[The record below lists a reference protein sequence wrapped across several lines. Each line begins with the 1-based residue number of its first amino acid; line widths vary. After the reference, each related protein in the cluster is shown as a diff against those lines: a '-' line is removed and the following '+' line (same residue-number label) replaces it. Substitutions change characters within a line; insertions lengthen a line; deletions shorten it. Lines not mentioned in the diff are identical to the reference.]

1 MLNIDLRVDDP
12 CNRVYH
18 MTLKAIW
25 CNKSCTA
32 DLLLCCLPVREELT
46 SDMSSTSAL
55 SREECRKI
63 VKRHL
68 QRDDF
73 ELAWFAVAPLST
85 DMKGFMGDHLKL
97 RTSVSLGDKESRG
110 AKTIEPQFFVKSVP
124 LDDAYRR
131 SFAMA
136 SVAYQKEVLY
146 YGDLLRDVQKHL
158 RCSEYEAATYL
169 GTVPQCY
176 YLRPDLLVLED
187 LALAGFRVLDPMK
200 PLDVHQ
206 CECVL
211 KALARLH
218 ATSIVFEER
227 EGRRLADKYPLL
239 GHETLYRW
247 EPDSQLYLAQVA
259 SRRATHILLDLVPR
273 FAPGTPHN
281 EKLHSLL
288 DTVMESIYELLK
300 PSDNFKNLLSDIAEG
315 RHWLSWTK
323 EVSSSKCID
332 MLLLEAR
339 TVNNMLFAED
349 TKGELSVRFV
359 DFQTLHLEPPA
370 HDVVPFLHLVTER
383 DMRRVHGQR
392 LLELYHQTLADVLR
406 QHDLDIDSLLPL
418 QIFLQSCEDTKPLAV
433 LLAAYV
439 LQFTMLPQPKDFDLE
454 SLVLDRNDLVKAT
467 YQHEERYRSRMTEA
481 VEELVETCLMPRL
494 REQQR

>member
-1 MLNIDLRVDDP
+1 
-12 CNRVYH
+12 
-18 MTLKAIW
+18 
-25 CNKSCTA
+25 
-32 DLLLCCLPVREELT
+32 
-46 SDMSSTSAL
+46 MSSTSAL

-110 AKTIEPQFFVKSVP
+110 TKTIELQFFVKSVP

-169 GTVPQCY
+169 GTVPKCY

-187 LALAGFRVLDPMK
+187 LALAGYHMLDPMK

-227 EGRRLADKYPLL
+227 EGRLLADKYPLL

-247 EPDSQLYLAQVA
+247 EPGSQLYLAQVA

-300 PSDNFKNLLSDIAEG
+300 PSDKYRNVLCHRDL
-315 RHWLSWTK
+315 W
-323 EVSSSKCID
+323 
-332 MLLLEAR
+332 
-339 TVNNMLFAED
+339 VNNMLFAED

-359 DFQTLHLEPPA
+359 DFQTLRLEPPA
-370 HDVVPFLHLVTER
+370 HDVVPFLHLVTEC
-383 DMRRVHGQR
+383 DLRRIHGQR

-433 LLAAYV
+433 VLAAYV

-467 YQHEERYRSRMTEA
+467 YQQEERYRSRMTEA

>member
-1 MLNIDLRVDDP
+1 
-12 CNRVYH
+12 
-18 MTLKAIW
+18 
-25 CNKSCTA
+25 
-32 DLLLCCLPVREELT
+32 
-46 SDMSSTSAL
+46 MSSTSAL

-110 AKTIEPQFFVKSVP
+110 AKTVELQFFVKSVP

-158 RCSEYEAATYL
+158 RCSEYEADTYL
-169 GTVPQCY
+169 GTVPKCY

-187 LALAGFRVLDPMK
+187 LALAGFRVLDTMK

-239 GHETLYRW
+239 GHETLYGW
-247 EPDSQLYLAQVA
+247 EPDSHLYLAQVA
-259 SRRATHILLDLVPR
+259 SRRAAHILLDLVPR

-300 PSDNFKNLLSDIAEG
+300 PSDKDL
-315 RHWLSWTK
+315 W
-323 EVSSSKCID
+323 
-332 MLLLEAR
+332 
-339 TVNNMLFAED
+339 VNNILFAED

-359 DFQTLHLEPPA
+359 DFQTLRLEPPA

-383 DMRRVHGQR
+383 DMRLVHGQR

-406 QHDLDIDSLLPL
+406 QHDLHVDSLLPR
-418 QIFLQSCEDTKPLAV
+418 QVFLQSCEDTKPLAV
-433 LLAAYV
+433 VLAAYV
-439 LQFTMLPQPKDFDLE
+439 LQFTTLPQQKDIDLE
-454 SLVLDRNDLVKAT
+454 SMVSDRNDLVKAA
-467 YQHEERYRSRMTEA
+467 YQHDERYRSRMTAA

-494 REQQR
+494 RDQQR